1 MCCSSWGSKELDT
14 AYGLNNSVSPV
25 IEDFSSE
32 INLTYRKY
40 INLTM
45 RRRKA
50 MIKTWYPF
58 RCPCTLSFGTVDQ
71 VTLTNVLFIT
81 STPWITGAV
90 SGSVGH
96 IRRISFQ
103 IIQTQLL
110 GSFSKGDP
118 SLFFF
123 LIWGKHFS
131 QISFK
136 WNEEGFSLQKSFRA
150 PILICF

>member
-1 MCCSSWGSKELDT
+1 MCCSPWGSKELDT

-96 IRRISFQ
+96 IRGISFQ

-123 LIWGKHFS
+123 
-131 QISFK
+131 FK
-136 WNEEGFSLQKSFRA
+136 SEESTFLKSVSNGMKRVSHYRRVSG
-150 PILICF
+150 PQY